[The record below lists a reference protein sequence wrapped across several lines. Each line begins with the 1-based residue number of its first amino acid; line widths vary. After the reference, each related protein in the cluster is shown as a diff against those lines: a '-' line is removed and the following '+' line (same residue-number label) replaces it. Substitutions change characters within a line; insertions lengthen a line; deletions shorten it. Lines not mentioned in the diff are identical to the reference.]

1 MAARPPREDILLE
14 RIERAKEALVRLRS
28 NCAQQ
33 QRFVASLEA
42 EYVEHFGDEIDTK
55 PHKTV
60 PER

>member
-1 MAARPPREDILLE
+1 MAGRPPREDILLE

-33 QRFVASLEA
+33 QRFVESLEA
-42 EYVEHFGDEIDTK
+42 EYTALFGDEIATK
-55 PHKTV
+55 PHKSV